1 MTRVFDQRKIAKNKI
16 VMANV
21 DKLMQ
26 EKGMSAAEFAQ
37 QMGVLSSYVSNWRRR
52 GMPADRWLRAA
63 EVLETSV
70 DVLTGRISNGTI
82 VINNASAAALEGF
95 KLVHG
100 NINIDLSTGSEEFHN
115 PENMTLANGAFPVI
129 LNGSIPII
137 GCAKLGDD
145 GYFADVFADPD
156 YTQGTLNIN
165 SRDPLAYAIRC
176 EGHSMAPRIQP
187 GEFVI
192 AEPSVE
198 ASPGDEVVVEDNEG
212 RRMVKR
218 FLYHR
223 DDCYHFASINQDFN
237 PIVIEDKEIK
247 SIHPVLAIVPKK
259 FWRPT

>member
-1 MTRVFDQRKIAKNKI
+1 MPTNFDVTINLR
-16 VMANV
+16 VMAKA
-21 DKLMQ
+21 DELMA
-26 EKGMSAAEFAQ
+26 KRGMKTAEFASL
-37 QMGVLSSYVSNWRRR
+37 MGVLPSYVYNWRRR
-52 GMPADRWLRAA
+52 GMPADRWVRAA
-63 EVLETSV
+63 KVLETSV
-70 DVLTGRISNGTI
+70 DILTGRISGEAI
-82 VINNASAAALEGF
+82 IINNASLEGTSF
-95 KLVHG
+95 RPG
-100 NINIDLSTGSEEFHN
+100 TPGMAETSAI
-115 PENMTLANGAFPVI
+115 PVI

-145 GYFADVFADPD
+145 GFFADVFADPD

-237 PIVIEDKEIK
+237 PIIIDDKDIK

-259 FWRPT
+259 FWRPA

>member
-1 MTRVFDQRKIAKNKI
+1 MPTNFDVTKNLK
-16 VMANV
+16 VMAKA
-21 DKLMQ
+21 DELMAKR
-26 EKGMSAAEFAQ
+26 EMKTAEFASL
-37 QMGVLSSYVSNWRRR
+37 MGVLPSYVYNWRRR
-52 GMPADRWLRAA
+52 GMPADRWVRAA
-63 EVLETSV
+63 EVLQTSV
-70 DVLTGRISNGTI
+70 DVLTGRVSNDTI
-82 VINNASAAALEGF
+82 VINNVDALDGT
-95 KLVHG
+95 KINDG
-100 NINIDLSTGSEEFHN
+100 NINLTVSPAI
-115 PENMTLANGAFPVI
+115 PVI

-237 PIVIEDKEIK
+237 PIVIEDREIR

-259 FWRPT
+259 FWRPA

>member
-1 MTRVFDQRKIAKNKI
+1 MTRVFDQRKIAKNKL

-21 DKLMQ
+21 DKLRKQ
-26 EKGMSAAEFAQ
+26 KGMSTAEFAHR
-37 QMGVLSSYVSNWRRR
+37 MGVLSSYVSNWRRR
-52 GMPADRWLRAA
+52 GIPADRWVRAA

-70 DVLTGRISNGTI
+70 DILTGRISGDTI
-82 VINNASAAALEGF
+82 IINNVSLEGASF
-95 KLVHG
+95 QHG
-100 NINIDLSTGSEEFHN
+100 SLNTTETSAI
-115 PENMTLANGAFPVI
+115 PVI

-176 EGHSMAPRIQP
+176 EGHSMVPRIQP

-198 ASPGDEVVVEDNEG
+198 ASPGDEVVVEDNNG

-223 DDCYHFASINQDFN
+223 DACYHFASINQDFN
-237 PIVIEDKEIK
+237 PIVIDDKEIK

-259 FWRPT
+259 FWHPA

>member
-26 EKGMSAAEFAQ
+26 KKGMSSAEFAQ
-37 QMGVLSSYVSNWRRR
+37 RMGVLSSYVSNWRSR

-70 DVLTGRISNGTI
+70 DVLTGRISGTSTL
-82 VINNASAAALEGF
+82 VISNPESLNLD
-95 KLVHG
+95 LQG
-100 NINIDLSTGSEEFHN
+100 NFDLSSGQSI
-115 PENMTLANGAFPVI
+115 PVI

-145 GYFADVFADPD
+145 GYFADVFSDPD

-198 ASPGDEVVVEDNEG
+198 ASPGDEVVIEDNEG

-223 DDCYHFASINQDFN
+223 DGCYHFASINQDFN
-237 PIVIEDKEIK
+237 PIVIDDKEIK

-259 FWRPT
+259 FWRPA

>member
-1 MTRVFDQRKIAKNKI
+1 MPASSDVSKNQR
-16 VMANV
+16 VMAKV
-21 DKLMQ
+21 DELMAKR
-26 EKGMSAAEFAQ
+26 EMKTAEFASL
-37 QMGVLSSYVSNWRRR
+37 MGVLPSYVYNWRRR
-52 GMPADRWLRAA
+52 GMPADRWVRAA
-63 EVLETSV
+63 EVLQTSV
-70 DVLTGRISNGTI
+70 DVLTGRISNDTLI
-82 VINNASAAALEGF
+82 LNNAELLNDPSFAYL
-95 KLVHG
+95 KNLRDT
-100 NINIDLSTGSEEFHN
+100 DL
-115 PENMTLANGAFPVI
+115 TLAVNPSIPVI

-165 SRDPLAYAIRC
+165 SRDPMAYAIRC

-198 ASPGDEVVVEDNEG
+198 ATPGDEVVVEDLEG

-237 PIVIEDKEIK
+237 PIVIDDKEIK

-259 FWRPT
+259 FWRPA

>member
-1 MTRVFDQRKIAKNKI
+1 MPTNSDVSKNLK
-16 VMANV
+16 VMAKA
-21 DKLMQ
+21 DELMA
-26 EKGMSAAEFAQ
+26 KRGMKTAEFSSL
-37 QMGVLSSYVSNWRRR
+37 MGVLPSYVYNWRRR
-52 GMPADRWLRAA
+52 GMPADRWVRAA
-63 EVLETSV
+63 EVLQTSV
-70 DVLTGRISNGTI
+70 DVLTGRVSSDTI
-82 VINNASAAALEGF
+82 VINNLDAIDGARF
-95 KLVHG
+95 VHG
-100 NINIDLSTGSEEFHN
+100 NI
-115 PENMTLANGAFPVI
+115 TLPTSPAIPVI

-176 EGHSMAPRIQP
+176 EGHSMTPRIQP

-259 FWRPT
+259 FWRPA

>member
-1 MTRVFDQRKIAKNKI
+1 MPTNSDVSKNLK
-16 VMANV
+16 VMAKA
-21 DKLMQ
+21 DELMA
-26 EKGMSAAEFAQ
+26 KRGMKTAEFSSL
-37 QMGVLSSYVSNWRRR
+37 MGVLPSYVYNWRRR
-52 GMPADRWLRAA
+52 GMPADRWVRAA
-63 EVLETSV
+63 EVLQTSV
-70 DVLTGRISNGTI
+70 DVLTGRVSSDTI
-82 VINNASAAALEGF
+82 VINNLDAIDGARF
-95 KLVHG
+95 VHG
-100 NINIDLSTGSEEFHN
+100 NIPLPTSPAI
-115 PENMTLANGAFPVI
+115 PVI

-176 EGHSMAPRIQP
+176 EGHSMTPRIQP

-198 ASPGDEVVVEDNEG
+198 ASPGDEVVVEDKEG

-259 FWRPT
+259 FWRPA

>member
-1 MTRVFDQRKIAKNKI
+1 MPTNFDVTKNLK
-16 VMANV
+16 VMAKA
-21 DKLMQ
+21 DELMAKR
-26 EKGMSAAEFAQ
+26 EMKTAEFASL
-37 QMGVLSSYVSNWRRR
+37 MGVLPSYVYNWRRR
-52 GMPADRWLRAA
+52 GMPADRWVRAA
-63 EVLETSV
+63 EVLQTSV
-70 DVLTGRISNGTI
+70 DVLTGRVSNDTI
-82 VINNASAAALEGF
+82 VINSVDALDGT
-95 KLVHG
+95 KINDG
-100 NINIDLSTGSEEFHN
+100 NINLTVSPAI
-115 PENMTLANGAFPVI
+115 PVI

-237 PIVIEDKEIK
+237 PIVIEDREIR

-259 FWRPT
+259 FWRPA

>member
-1 MTRVFDQRKIAKNKI
+1 MPTNSDVSKNLK
-16 VMANV
+16 VMAKA
-21 DKLMQ
+21 DELMA
-26 EKGMSAAEFAQ
+26 KRGMKTAEFSSL
-37 QMGVLSSYVSNWRRR
+37 MGVLPSYVYNWRRR
-52 GMPADRWLRAA
+52 GMPADRWVRAA
-63 EVLETSV
+63 EVLQTSV
-70 DVLTGRISNGTI
+70 DVLTGRVSSDTI
-82 VINNASAAALEGF
+82 VINNLDAIDGARF
-95 KLVHG
+95 VHG
-100 NINIDLSTGSEEFHN
+100 NIPLPTSPAI
-115 PENMTLANGAFPVI
+115 PVI

-176 EGHSMAPRIQP
+176 EGHSMTPRIQP

-259 FWRPT
+259 FWRPA

>member
-1 MTRVFDQRKIAKNKI
+1 MPTNFDVTINLR
-16 VMANV
+16 VMAKA
-21 DKLMQ
+21 DELMA
-26 EKGMSAAEFAQ
+26 KRGMKTAEFASL
-37 QMGVLSSYVSNWRRR
+37 MGVLPSYVYNWRRR
-52 GMPADRWLRAA
+52 GMPADRWVRAA

-70 DVLTGRISNGTI
+70 DILTGRVSGDTI
-82 VINNASAAALEGF
+82 VVNGPAFDGVSVQHGTLPETDVSA
-95 KLVHG
+95 
-100 NINIDLSTGSEEFHN
+100 I
-115 PENMTLANGAFPVI
+115 PVI
-129 LNGSIPII
+129 LNGSVPII

-145 GYFADVFADPD
+145 GFFADVFADPD

-198 ASPGDEVVVEDNEG
+198 ASPGDEVVVEDNDG

-237 PIVIEDKEIK
+237 PIIIDDKDIK

-259 FWRPT
+259 FWRPA

>member
-1 MTRVFDQRKIAKNKI
+1 MTRVFDQRKIEKNKF

-21 DKLMQ
+21 DKLRQ
-26 EKGMSAAEFAQ
+26 QKGMSSAEFAQ
-37 QMGVLSSYVSNWRRR
+37 RMGVVSSYVSNWRNR
-52 GMPADRWLRAA
+52 GIPADRWLRAA

-70 DVLTGRISNGTI
+70 DVLTGRISGTTTL
-82 VINNASAAALEGF
+82 VVNNPDSLKF
-95 KLVHG
+95 DNQG
-100 NINIDLSTGSEEFHN
+100 NVNFSLGQI
-115 PENMTLANGAFPVI
+115 PVI

-198 ASPGDEVVVEDNEG
+198 ATPGDEVVVEDLEG

-223 DDCYHFASINQDFN
+223 DGCFHFASINQDFS
-237 PIVIEDKEIK
+237 PIIIEDKEIK

-259 FWRPT
+259 FWHPV